1 MAASPDDK
9 PPLPQAAGATAGMAS
24 SAPLPPLPPLVRS
37 EQLFGRGT
45 ELRIEHRGAIY
56 RLRLTALGKLILTK

>member
-1 MAASPDDK
+1 MTGSSSDK
-9 PPLPQAAGATAGMAS
+9 PPPLPQTVVVAGMAD
-24 SAPLPPLPPLVRS
+24 SAPLPPLVRS
-37 EQLFGRGT
+37 EQLFGQGT